1 MKKLLILMLATVLIA
16 GCVGEPYSP
25 YRREF
30 AGVKLNFRADL
41 DEAAKVKVYP
51 NETALRNVILNNN
64 VQEIGVA
71 YIPKDNENAFYL
83 AASYELA
90 YKLTIINRYYFN
102 ATKPIT
108 SIPVNSSMEA
118 LAMATNQMPIIMLV
132 GESKTNSTLV
142 NVVGYF
148 VTVQGASFE
157 EVNRTYNDLDLATDK
172 LLLVMMKQVSI

>member
-1 MKKLLILMLATVLIA
+1 MKKLLIIMLATVLIA
-16 GCVGEPYSP
+16 GCIGEPYNP
-25 YRREF
+25 YQREF
-30 AGVKLNFRADL
+30 GGVKLNFRANL
-41 DEAAKVKVYP
+41 DQAANVPVYP
-51 NETALRNVILNNN
+51 NETALRNAILNNG

-71 YIPKDNENAFYL
+71 YIPSDQENAFYL

-102 ATKPIT
+102 VTKPIT
-108 SIPVNSSMEA
+108 SIPVNSTMDA
-118 LAMATNQMPIIMLV
+118 LAMATSQKPIIMLV